1 MLRCPTVL
9 VVDDEPI
16 NVKLVERALK
26 DGYETIAAADG
37 HQAVA
42 ILKER
47 EVDLILLDVMMPGLG
62 GFDVLKIVKADPR
75 LADIPVV
82 FLTAMDP
89 QQGERQ
95 GLDLGAIDYLSK
107 PVDLE
112 LLRLRVRNLTDLKL
126 RGDLVRE
133 QRDLLARRTAEL
145 EEALA
150 RVKQLEGVLPICM
163 YCKKIKDDKESWQQ
177 LEQYLARHSDVMF
190 SHSACPECFEREM
203 KALKE
208 ECPG

>member
-16 NVKLVERALK
+16 NVKLVERTLK

-42 ILKER
+42 LLKER
-47 EVDLILLDVMMPGLG
+47 EVDLILLDVMMPGLS
-62 GFDVLKIVKADPR
+62 GFDVLKIVKADPH

-82 FLTAMDP
+82 FLTAMNP
-89 QQGERQ
+89 EQGERQ

-112 LLRLRVRNLTDLKL
+112 LLRLRARNLTDLKL

-203 KALKE
+203 KALRE